1 MEQAL
6 AQHPDI
12 AEAAVLGVP
21 DPVYGEAVAAFIE
34 LRGGAV
40 LTAEA
45 VLAHCSALLAGYK
58 KPRFVHF
65 VESLPRNALGKV
77 LKGELRQVFLQ
88 VVGAK
93 G

>member
-1 MEQAL
+1 
-6 AQHPDI
+6 
-12 AEAAVLGVP
+12 
-21 DPVYGEAVAAFIE
+21 VAAFIE
-34 LRGGAV
+34 LRAGAA

-77 LKGELRQVFLQ
+77 LKGELRRVFCKSWAPQGNL
-88 VVGAK
+88 
-93 G
+93 